1 MQYHHDF
8 TYGVI
13 KAYKPEK
20 NFPIKTIVST
30 IEMIPYGTSKY
41 LVDVIQPTLNKNKHC
56 VINSL
61 VFVIETATWETT
73 QEEFMSPICIHP
85 YP

>member
-1 MQYHHDF
+1 MLYHHDF
-8 TYGVI
+8 TELL
-13 KAYKPEK
+13 KPTNKKK
-20 NFPIKTIVST
+20 NFPMRTMVST
-30 IEMIPYGTSKY
+30 IETAPYGTSKY